1 MGIFDQQ
8 IDKAVDQAFTKQL
21 DRLNASTTQIEA
33 RIAEL
38 KAERDAIKA
47 ERDATRR
54 LKDLQGQI
62 SKLEID
68 KSKMVEDNEREMRE
82 VTHMVGLE
90 RKRQE
95 FEAEQ
100 ARKGIEHAR
109 AQAIL
114 EVQRENLD
122 TERAAFVKEMK
133 FREERFSQ
141 EVGYLKDLMGQI
153 LDRLPTVNVD
163 RKITD
168 KTTKAE

>member
-1 MGIFDQQ
+1 MGLFDKQ
-8 IDKAVDQAFTKQL
+8 TKQL
-21 DRLNASTTQIEA
+21 DSATAELETTIASLKSE
-33 RIAEL
+33 IADL
-38 KAERDAIKA
+38 KAERTAISA
-47 ERDATRR
+47 ERDATKRI
-54 LKDLQGQI
+54 KQLQAQI
-62 SKLEID
+62 SQLEID
-68 KSKMVEDNEREMRE
+68 KSKITEENAREKRE

-100 ARKGIEHAR
+100 ARKGVEHAR

-122 TERAAFVKEMK
+122 TERAAFVKEMA

-153 LDRLPTVNVD
+153 LDRLPTVTVD
-163 RKITD
+163 RQISE
-168 KTTKAE
+168 TTKKSA